1 MSPPD
6 TDIERQKKRHKP
18 ALMGIRG
25 ALILAAVLF
34 LGLLTWLAYN
44 GQEPRTP
51 ETRIDG
57 RTGAPVETE

>member
-6 TDIERQKKRHKP
+6 TNIRKQTRRHKP
-18 ALMGIRG
+18 ALWGIFG
-25 ALILAAVLF
+25 ALIFAAALF

-57 RTGAPVETE
+57 RTGEPIETD